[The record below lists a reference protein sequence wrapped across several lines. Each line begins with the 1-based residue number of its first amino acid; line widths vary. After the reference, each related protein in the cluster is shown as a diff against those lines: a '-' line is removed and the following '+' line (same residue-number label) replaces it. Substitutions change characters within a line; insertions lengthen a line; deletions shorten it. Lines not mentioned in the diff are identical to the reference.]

1 MLLPV
6 ILVSLFALQSNYRQ
20 AYQQYSLAKNQ
31 YQQYHTEST
40 RLTAISSLKTLLSS
54 RNDLQLTY
62 LQNLRQALADATNIA
77 NYSQTTLYLNLEN
90 EITALE
96 NYSSDISS
104 LSSLSQAKDLSLS
117 WQLRLSATDTLGQS
131 TKNQILIARLQ
142 KLQDQITAYVDSASP
157 SSTLD
162 LIKSKLL
169 TAKTDKPQVKY
180 DALKEAVGLLVQL
193 YAQN

>member
-20 AYQQYSLAKNQ
+20 AYQQYLLARNQ

-40 RLTAISSLKTLLSS
+40 RLTAISSLKALLSS

-62 LQNLRQALADATNIA
+62 LKNLRQALADSTNIA
-77 NYSQTTLYLNLEN
+77 NYSQTTLYLNLEKELN
-90 EITALE
+90 ALE
-96 NYSSDISS
+96 DHSSDISA
-104 LSSLSQAKDLSLS
+104 LTSLSQAQDLSLS
-117 WQLRLSATDTLGQS
+117 WQQRLPATDTLAQS
-131 TKNQILIARLQ
+131 TKNQILLARLQ
-142 KLQDQITAYVDSASP
+142 KLQDQLVPFIDSASP

-169 TAKTDKPQVKY
+169 AAKTDKPQVKY

>member
-20 AYQQYSLAKNQ
+20 AYQQYLLAKNQ
-31 YQQYHTEST
+31 FQQYHTEST
-40 RLTAISSLKTLLSS
+40 RLTAISSLKALLSS

-62 LQNLRQALADATNIA
+62 LKNLRQALADSTNIA

-96 NYSSDISS
+96 NYSTDISS
-104 LSSLSQAKDLSLS
+104 LSSLSQATDLSQS
-117 WQLRLSATDTLGQS
+117 WQLRLSATDTLAQS
-131 TKNQILIARLQ
+131 TKNQILLARLQ
-142 KLQDQITAYVDSASP
+142 KLQEQIVPFIDSASP
-157 SSTLD
+157 SPTLD
-162 LIKSKLL
+162 LVKSKLS